1 MGKFQAKAGQFPV
14 KVGTFPAKARKF
26 PVKVGKFPAKMGK
39 CPAKVGKKPT
49 SLIDTLLAIK
59 LTGLS
64 LTKII
69 PNFAGNQK
77 KMYVSLFSTNFRECH
92 CFFHGSNH

>member
-1 MGKFQAKAGQFPV
+1 
-14 KVGTFPAKARKF
+14 
-26 PVKVGKFPAKMGK
+26 
-39 CPAKVGKKPT
+39 VGKKTT

-77 KMYVSLFSTNFRECH
+77 KDVC
-92 CFFHGSNH
+92 